1 MQTHIWKYGS
11 MAAAIALI
19 IIGSHATVYAGD
31 PAFAKT
37 VFYVQ

>member
-11 MAAAIALI
+11 MAAVIALI
-19 IIGSHATVYAGD
+19 IIGSYAEADAED